1 MLLYLVY
8 LELSFI
14 SKNTKKG
21 NYVQGL
27 RQNVFGAMPIGII
40 S

>member
-1 MLLYLVY
+1 LSCLLFPKIL
-8 LELSFI
+8 
-14 SKNTKKG
+14 KKG